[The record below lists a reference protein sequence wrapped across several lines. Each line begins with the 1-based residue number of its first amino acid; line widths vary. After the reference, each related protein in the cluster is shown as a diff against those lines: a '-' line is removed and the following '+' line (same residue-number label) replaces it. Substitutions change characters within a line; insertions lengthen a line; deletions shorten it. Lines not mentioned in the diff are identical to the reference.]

1 MIRENYK
8 VLYKKTK
15 EKLGDFIMKRKWLV
29 QVLAIILTFTLVG
42 CSTASPQESETD
54 TSVNTEESVDVT
66 EDGENLNEEDLN
78 VEEEETEVDLNVD
91 EEETEEALNESQKNS
106 IAMLN
111 YLAFLS
117 QEVNSSKNSRMFL
130 EEAYASL
137 INNTNPEKV
146 NELTESHL
154 SSLLDIIEKYRM
166 VNVKRERLQYL
177 YDQNKA
183 QAIRQAM
190 PNPIALLSA
199 TNARNLKQL
208 AASAIYMAVDSVN
221 SYKSYNDELDNEFL
235 QDGWALDD
243 EEDANL
249 HDSRK
254 RAFTYMLE
262 IVREEGLP
270 EELTLNEK
278 AVGDFVK
285 CKNNTNNM
293 QRIQFLESE
302 KGTYAAFGNYWL
314 LLSECYYQN
323 NDYEKC
329 LEAIEE
335 YEKLEAEI
343 FRKDYYL
350 AQSLPNAIVAASEV
364 YSPEEYIPVTERYL
378 ELLMGNTENT
388 EWSLRTFAA
397 QIYMDLYAQT
407 GDKTYLE
414 NAYNITLN
422 NVNYLV
428 AEQVILNEQ
437 YMADVKEVKVS
448 DDATKEEKKQIKK
461 YNKELKETRKT
472 ELPTV
477 YEPLKI
483 NCEMLFAVAEELGIT
498 DSEMKKIDGILNTSG
513 AEVFMNDTLRNIF
526 TFSPVSI
533 TVDAEFDKDTL
544 VIPANC
550 VSTDSIIKVS
560 ITEDGKTNTYTDW
573 KVKKVDRE
581 DENIES
587 FEVTY
592 TSKKIKDQDWSKK
605 TVVKVEIFDA
615 KDSNHDPFVIEFKAK
630 EKKVLGLI
638 KSVVFEQVK

>member
-1 MIRENYK
+1 MR
-8 VLYKKTK
+8 
-15 EKLGDFIMKRKWLV
+15 RKWLV
-29 QVLAIILTFTLVG
+29 QLLAMMLVLALVG
-42 CSTASPQESETD
+42 CSTASPQGGEPDSSSKTEISTD
-54 TSVNTEESVDVT
+54 
-66 EDGENLNEEDLN
+66 
-78 VEEEETEVDLNVD
+78 TEVDD
-91 EEETEEALNESQKNS
+91 SSETEETVADNTETTVDDETEIIEEEPEDTLNETQKNS

-199 TNARNLKQL
+199 TNSRSLKQL

-221 SYKSYNDELDNEFL
+221 SYKSYNDELDSQFL

-254 RAFTYMLE
+254 RAFLYMIE

-278 AVGDFVK
+278 AVEDFVK
-285 CKNNTNNM
+285 CKNNSNNM

-302 KGTYAAFGNYWL
+302 EETYSAFGNYWL

-323 NDYEKC
+323 GDYEKC
-329 LEAIEE
+329 LEAIAK

-350 AQSLPNAIVAASEV
+350 AQTLPNAIVAASEV
-364 YSPEEYIPVTERYL
+364 YSFEQYVPVAEKYL
-378 ELLMGNTENT
+378 ELLMENTENT
-388 EWSLRTFAA
+388 EWSLRTFVA
-397 QIYMDLYAQT
+397 QIYMDIYAQT
-407 GDKTYLE
+407 GNKAHLE
-414 NAYNITLN
+414 KAYDITLN

-428 AEQVILNEQ
+428 GEQVKLNEQ

-448 DDATKEEKKQIKK
+448 DDATKDEKKQIKD
-461 YNKELKETRKT
+461 YNKQLNETRET
-472 ELPTV
+472 ELPPV

-483 NCEMLFAVAEELGIT
+483 NCEMLFAVADELDIA
-498 DSEMKKIDGILNTSG
+498 DSEKVKIDGILNASG
-513 AEVFMNDTLRNIF
+513 AEVFMTDTLQNLF
-526 TFSPVSI
+526 TFSPVD
-533 TVDAEFDKDTL
+533 VADDAKFDKDTL
-544 VIPANC
+544 VLPANL
-550 VSTDSIIKVS
+550 VATDSVISVTV
-560 ITEDGKTNTYTDW
+560 TEGGKTATYTDW
-573 KVKKVDRE
+573 KVKKVERE
-581 DENIES
+581 ADELES

-605 TVVKVEIFDA
+605 TTVKVEIFDVEGT
-615 KDSNHDPFVIEFKAK
+615 NHESYVLEFKAK
-630 EKKVLGLI
+630 EKKTLGVI
-638 KSVVFEQVK
+638 KSIVFEQVK

>member
-1 MIRENYK
+1 M
-8 VLYKKTK
+8 KKSI
-15 EKLGDFIMKRKWLV
+15 LIQLISLLLV
-29 QVLAIILTFTLVG
+29 FVLVG
-42 CSTASPQESETD
+42 CNAPANFLNDTVDTGSNTNTTEDTIADTSIPGNSDNVTTD
-54 TSVNTEESVDVT
+54 TSDDSTEIK
-66 EDGENLNEEDLN
+66 
-78 VEEEETEVDLNVD
+78 
-91 EEETEEALNESQKNS
+91 LNESQKNS

-111 YLAFLS
+111 YLAFLA

-166 VNVKRERLQYL
+166 VNVKRERLQHL

-183 QAIRQAM
+183 QAIRKAM

-199 TNARNLKQL
+199 TSSINLKQL

-221 SYKSYNDELDNEFL
+221 SYKSYNDELDLQFL

-249 HDSRK
+249 HDNRK

-270 EELTLNEK
+270 KELTLNEK
-278 AVGDFVK
+278 AVEDFVK
-285 CKNNTNNM
+285 CKNNNNNM

-302 KGTYAAFGNYWL
+302 ENTYSAFGNYWL

-323 NDYEKC
+323 GDYAKC
-329 LEAIEE
+329 LESLTE

-364 YSPEEYIPVTERYL
+364 YSFEEYVPVAEKYL
-378 ELLMGNTENT
+378 DLLMKNTENT

-407 GDKTYLE
+407 DNKAHLE
-414 NAYNITLN
+414 KAYDITLN
-422 NVNYLV
+422 NINYLA
-428 AEQVILNEQ
+428 AEQIKLNQQ
-437 YMADVKEVKVS
+437 YMAEVKEVKIS
-448 DDATKEEKKQIKK
+448 DNATKDEKKQIKE
-461 YNKELKETRKT
+461 YNKELEETRKT
-472 ELPTV
+472 ELPPV

-483 NCEMLFAVAEELGIT
+483 NCEMLFAMVNELDIS
-498 DSEMKKIDGILNTSG
+498 DSEKKRIDGILNSSG
-513 AEVFMNDTLRNIF
+513 NEVFLTDTLQNLF
-526 TFSPVSI
+526 TFNTVDI
-533 TVDAEFDKDTL
+533 TVNAEFDKNTL
-544 VIPANC
+544 VIPAYC
-550 VSTDSIIKVS
+550 ISADSVIKVTV
-560 ITEDGKTNTYTDW
+560 TEAGKTKTYTDW
-573 KVKKVDRE
+573 KVKKVERE
-581 DENIES
+581 NDKLES

-592 TSKKIKDQDWSKK
+592 ASKKIKDQDWSKK
-605 TVVKVEIFDA
+605 STVKVEIFDA
-615 KDSNHDPFVIEFKAK
+615 KDTNHEAYVIEFKAK
-630 EKKVLGLI
+630 EKKTLGVI
-638 KSVVFEQVK
+638 KSIVFEQVK

>member
-1 MIRENYK
+1 M
-8 VLYKKTK
+8 KKSI
-15 EKLGDFIMKRKWLV
+15 LIQIISLLLV
-29 QVLAIILTFTLVG
+29 FVLVG
-42 CSTASPQESETD
+42 CNASVNPSNESSDTSSNTNATEDTNTD
-54 TSVNTEESVDVT
+54 TSIPGNSDNVITDTSDDSTEIKLSD
-66 EDGENLNEEDLN
+66 
-78 VEEEETEVDLNVD
+78 
-91 EEETEEALNESQKNS
+91 SQKNS

-111 YLAFLS
+111 YLAFLA

-183 QAIRQAM
+183 QAIRKAM

-199 TNARNLKQL
+199 TSSRNLKQL

-221 SYKSYNDELDNEFL
+221 SYKSYNDELDLQFL

-270 EELTLNEK
+270 KELTLNEK
-278 AVGDFVK
+278 SVEDFVK
-285 CKNNTNNM
+285 CKNNSNNM

-302 KGTYAAFGNYWL
+302 EKTYSAFGNYWL

-323 NDYEKC
+323 GDYAKC
-329 LEAIEE
+329 LEAIAE

-364 YSPEEYIPVTERYL
+364 YSFEKYVPVAEKYL
-378 ELLMGNTENT
+378 DLLMKNTENT

-407 GDKTYLE
+407 DNKAYLE
-414 NAYNITLN
+414 KAYDITLN
-422 NVNYLV
+422 NINYLT
-428 AEQVILNEQ
+428 AEQVKLNQQ
-437 YMADVKEVKVS
+437 YMADGKEVKIS
-448 DDATKEEKKQIKK
+448 DNATKDEKKQIKE

-472 ELPTV
+472 ELPPV

-483 NCEMLFAVAEELGIT
+483 NCEMLFAVVEKLDIS
-498 DSEMKKIDGILNTSG
+498 DSEKKRIDGILNSSG
-513 AEVFMNDTLRNIF
+513 NEVFITDTLQNLF
-526 TFSPVSI
+526 TFN
-533 TVDAEFDKDTL
+533 TVNIAANAEFDKDTL
-544 VIPANC
+544 VIPANF
-550 VSTDSIIKVS
+550 VSADSVIKVTV
-560 ITEDGKTNTYTDW
+560 TEDGKTKTYTDW
-573 KVKKVDRE
+573 EVKKVERGS
-581 DENIES
+581 DELKS

-592 TSKKIKDQDWSKK
+592 TSKKIKEQDWSKK
-605 TVVKVEIFDA
+605 STVKIEIFDA
-615 KDSNHDPFVIEFKAK
+615 KDTNHEAYVIEFKAK
-630 EKKVLGLI
+630 EKKTLGII
-638 KSVVFEQVK
+638 KSIVFEQVK

>member
-1 MIRENYK
+1 
-8 VLYKKTK
+8 
-15 EKLGDFIMKRKWLV
+15 MKKWLV
-29 QVLAIILTFTLVG
+29 QVIALLLVFTLVG
-42 CSTASPQESETD
+42 CSTANPQSGESDDTNQTEISTNIDTDSDDETD
-54 TSVNTEESVDVT
+54 ASTEEEVNTDTENDVVINKEVT
-66 EDGENLNEEDLN
+66 EID
-78 VEEEETEVDLNVD
+78 
-91 EEETEEALNESQKNS
+91 LNESQKNS

-183 QAIRQAM
+183 QAIREAM

-199 TNARNLKQL
+199 TNSRNIKQL

-221 SYKSYNDELDNEFL
+221 SYKSYNDELDSQFL

-254 RAFTYMLE
+254 RAFTYMIE

-270 EELTLNEK
+270 KELTLNEK
-278 AVGDFVK
+278 SVKDFVK
-285 CKNNTNNM
+285 YKNNSNNM
-293 QRIQFLESE
+293 QRIQFFESE
-302 KGTYAAFGNYWL
+302 KETYSAFGNYWL
-314 LLSECYYQN
+314 ILSECYYQN
-323 NDYEKC
+323 GDYVKC
-329 LEAIEE
+329 LEAITE

-364 YSPEEYIPVTERYL
+364 YSFDEYVPVAEKYL
-378 ELLMGNTENT
+378 DLLMENTENT

-407 GDKTYLE
+407 NNKAYLE
-414 NAYNITLN
+414 KAYDITLN
-422 NVNYLV
+422 NINYLT
-428 AEQVILNEQ
+428 AEQAKLNEQ
-437 YMADVKEVKVS
+437 YMADVKEVKIS
-448 DDATKEEKKQIKK
+448 DDATKDEKKQIKE

-472 ELPTV
+472 ELPPV

-483 NCEMLFAVAEELGIT
+483 NCEMLFAVAEELDIS
-498 DSEMKKIDGILNTSG
+498 DSEKKRIDGILNSSG
-513 AEVFMNDTLRNIF
+513 NEVFLTDILQNLF
-526 TFSPVSI
+526 TFNTVGI
-533 TVDAEFDKDTL
+533 TADAEFDKDTL

-550 VSTDSIIKVS
+550 VSADSVISVTV
-560 ITEDGKTNTYTDW
+560 TEGGKTKAYTDW
-573 KVKKVDRE
+573 KVKRVERE
-581 DENIES
+581 GDKLES

-605 TVVKVEIFDA
+605 STVKVEIFDA
-615 KDSNHDPFVIEFKAK
+615 KDTTHDTYVIEFKAK
-630 EKKVLGLI
+630 EKKKLGVI
-638 KSVVFEQVK
+638 KTIVFEQVK